1 VYHSSPD
8 SWFVTLVVATPAHLS
23 LPFFHSP
30 RFPSQCHPGR
40 CMALCFYRVVLP
52 ELGRTRCIL
61 LDFRLSSPLL
71 PRLPRPTVNT
81 CISLTQAWPGLSH
94 VTSALPR
101 RRVSTWQSCAFPPFS
116 LCFGLCLKP
125 LPFLRRL
132 QAPCHSSSPPSF
144 LLPLSFPVFQPL
156 RFYSLPPFSFATRFI
171 VSPLFCVHIPEQ
183 VCLPKIIL
191 APLCSLLQPFEV
203 PSVSV

>member
-1 VYHSSPD
+1 MLLAPH
-8 SWFVTLVVATPAHLS
+8 
-23 LPFFHSP
+23 
-30 RFPSQCHPGR
+30 
-40 CMALCFYRVVLP
+40 RVVLP

-156 RFYSLPPFSFATRFI
+156 RFYSLPPFSFVLLFPPFFVFI
-171 VSPLFCVHIPEQ
+171 YRNKFASRKSFSPRSALCFNRSKCPPSPTGPQPSLFPAFYSS
-183 VCLPKIIL
+183 PAIL
-191 APLCSLLQPFEV
+191 CDFFLLYSPR
-203 PSVSV
+203 